1 MAWLL
6 RELALDAQRTTVS
19 LAGSPGAVA
28 GLAFGEPAHPLEAIF
43 LHANGF
49 CASAY
54 RAMLA
59 PLGRAHRVLAVD
71 QRGHGR
77 TSLPAEPLGRSS
89 WRDLAD
95 DLVGLLDGLAG
106 GPLVLSGHSMGA
118 TVAILAAAARPGR
131 VRSLVLFDPVL
142 LPPDLVAQLS
152 AHPRGPEDGWPDLPL
167 VQGALRRREV
177 FEGRAAAVRAFIG
190 RGAFRTWP
198 EGAIA
203 DYAED
208 GVLEQ
213 PDGTARLACAPR
225 WEASNYC
232 AQGHDGWTALRAL
245 GCPVRVMRAEQGS
258 TCDPDAAA
266 AVARECPGVTVE
278 VVAGATHFIPME
290 RPELAGAALASA
302 LGP

>member
-1 MAWLL
+1 
-6 RELALDAQRTTVS
+6 
-19 LAGSPGAVA
+19 VA
-28 GLAFGEPAHPLEAIF
+28 GLEFGDPSRPLEALF

-59 PLGRAHRVLAVD
+59 PLGVAHRVLAVD

-77 TSLPAEPLGRSS
+77 TTLPALPLGRSS
-89 WRDLAD
+89 WGDLAD

-118 TVAILAAAARPGR
+118 TVAILAAAARPAR
-131 VRSLVLFDPVL
+131 VKALVLFDPVL
-142 LPPDLVAQLS
+142 LPPDLVAQFT
-152 AHPRGPEDGWPDLPL
+152 AHPRGSEEGWPDLPL

-177 FEGRAAAVRAFIG
+177 FESRSTAIRGFVG

-198 EGAIA
+198 QAAIA

-208 GVLEQ
+208 GVLEH

-232 AQGHDGWTALRAL
+232 AQGHDGWAALRAL
-245 GCPVRVMRAEQGS
+245 GCPVRILQAEQGS

-266 AVARECPGVTVE
+266 AVARERPRVTVE
-278 VVAGATHFIPME
+278 LVAGASHFIPME

-302 LGP
+302 LEHPGPPGLPA